1 MEQLVRFEPGLI
13 IWTWLTFF
21 IVLAILATKAWRP
34 MIDALDKREAGIREA
49 LSAAQKARQESERLT
64 MAYEEKLIESRQE
77 AQKVMAEARSAAGKV
92 RLELEEVARKK
103 ADELI
108 KKAQQQIEAERERA
122 VREIKL
128 TVVDLSL
135 SIAEKVIERNLTTA
149 DNRKLVE
156 ESLRQVGKA

>member
-49 LSAAQKARQESERLT
+49 LSAAEKARQESERLT

-77 AQKVMAEARSAAGKV
+77 AQKVLAEARSAAGKV

>member
-103 ADELI
+103 ADGLI
-108 KKAQQQIEAERERA
+108 KKAQQQIEAEREQA

-135 SIAEKVIERNLTTA
+135 SIAGKVIERNLTTA